1 MSTFILMKILESAPS
16 RYDRG
21 IKMLTFG
28 GVEKAYDNLVAP
40 VKNGD
45 TVLDIG
51 CGTGALTMRA
61 ARKGARIKGIDI
73 NVDMLD
79 IAKRRIHDAGF
90 SGTVEFSEMGVG
102 EMDTLKTASYDVIMS
117 GLCFSELTN
126 DELRFTLKEVKRLL
140 KPGGY
145 FLLAD
150 EVIPE
155 NILFRV
161 LQWLIRFP
169 LVIITYIFTQ
179 TTTHAVRNITLKIRG
194 IGFQIQSKKLSFLKS
209 FIELTARKP
218 EER

>member
-16 RYDRG
+16 RYDWG
-21 IKMLTFG
+21 IQMLTFG
-28 GVEKAYDNLVAP
+28 GVNKAYNNLVAP
-40 VKNGD
+40 IKKGD
-45 TVLDIG
+45 MVLDIG

-61 ARKGARIKGIDI
+61 LRKGAKIKGIDI
-73 NVDMLD
+73 NADMLD

-90 SGTVEFSEMGVG
+90 SGSVEFSEIGVG
-102 EMDTLKTASYDVIMS
+102 ELDTLKAESYDVIMS
-117 GLCFSELTN
+117 GLCFSELTG
-126 DELRFTLKEVKRLL
+126 DELDFALEEVKKLL

-150 EVIPE
+150 EVVPE
-155 NILFRV
+155 NIFFRI

-179 TTTHAVRNITLKIRG
+179 TTTHAIRNITLKIRG
-194 IGFQIQSKKLSFLKS
+194 IGFQIESERLSFLKS